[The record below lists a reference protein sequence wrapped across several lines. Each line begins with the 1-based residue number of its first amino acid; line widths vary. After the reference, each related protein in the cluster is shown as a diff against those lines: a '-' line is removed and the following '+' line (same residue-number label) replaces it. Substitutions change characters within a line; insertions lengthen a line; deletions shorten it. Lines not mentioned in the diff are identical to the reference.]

1 MAQRI
6 CFLGHGG
13 SGKSTVAQNISH
25 ALALLGYRV
34 LLVGDSFYSTALL
47 RGQAEVLPA
56 LEAYRAQYKINLK
69 DCILPTQSGVFCLE
83 LGSIEPGI
91 GCLAR
96 GVNLIDEML
105 ETQNITQGLGLDYI
119 LYDISGEIPCTGYI
133 LPIREGVMHR
143 CILVTNGSFAAAATV
158 NSLLQAVVKAGRR
171 DVLPVQLL
179 LNSAGPGAKEQLLSF
194 AQAVN
199 LPVLGSV
206 EYAKG
211 LHYSALAGKT
221 IFAAAPQCPAAQN
234 MRQVAQALLKPA
246 QPAPLAPYTRSELL
260 SWISAWQQRELHR
273 LLEEEGQPYSNSSG
287 EQGGKHG

>member
-1 MAQRI
+1 MLFR
-6 CFLGHGG
+6 
-13 SGKSTVAQNISH
+13 S
-25 ALALLGYRV
+25 
-34 LLVGDSFYSTALL
+34 
-47 RGQAEVLPA
+47 
-56 LEAYRAQYKINLK
+56 
-69 DCILPTQSGVFCLE
+69 
-83 LGSIEPGI
+83 
-91 GCLAR
+91 
-96 GVNLIDEML
+96 L

-179 LNSAGPGAKEQLLSF
+179 LNSAGPEAKEQLLSF

-273 LLEEEGQPYSNSSG
+273 LLEEGQPYSNSSG